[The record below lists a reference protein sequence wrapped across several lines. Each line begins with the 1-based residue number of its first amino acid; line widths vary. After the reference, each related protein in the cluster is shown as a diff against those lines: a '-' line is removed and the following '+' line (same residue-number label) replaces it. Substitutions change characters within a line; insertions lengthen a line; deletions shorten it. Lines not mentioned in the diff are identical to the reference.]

1 MVSQG
6 GARLVVD
13 FKASVKLE
21 SIQQLL
27 EEVAFGIAS
36 NQCGERTAELEGRQ
50 SSCAQQLALAL
61 AQEVIIIIT
70 RKWEESIRV
79 LKNLRVGS

>member
-6 GARLVVD
+6 GACLVVD

-61 AQEVIIIIT
+61 SQEVIIIT